1 MGLFGMNNKVK
12 YLSVLVLALLVSVA
26 TSYVTTS
33 AYLTNQHAESLNVG
47 TVDVN
52 NLPPQVMQQISDDI
66 VLQLTKTN
74 VSLSFEVSY
83 FAGGNSL
90 VEVNGRVALENLTI
104 VYQYTRLSDG
114 TSVVES
120 VDYGT
125 FIPAWGAGAVIEEGA
140 SPKDSIRFLKEFC
153 NNVQSLKATIT
164 VAWCLKVRHSL
175 KSSEYSATPKN

>member
-1 MGLFGMNNKVK
+1 MDSKVK
-12 YLSVLVLALLVSVA
+12 YLFVLILALSVSVA

-33 AYLTNQHAESLNVG
+33 FYLNNFLGKTSNVDN
-47 TVDVN
+47 VDFN
-52 NLPPQVMQQISDDI
+52 DLSPQVIQQISDDI

-74 VSLSFEVSY
+74 VSLPFVISF

-90 VEVNGRVALENLTI
+90 VEVHSRVALENLTI

-114 TSVVES
+114 TSVVEN

-140 SPKDSIRFLKEFC
+140 SPEGLYRIPDRILQQC
-153 NNVQSLKATIT
+153 ATT
-164 VAWCLKVRHSL
+164 VTNSNGCLVFEGNPQL
-175 KSSEYSATPKN
+175 EVLGVYGYV

>member
-1 MGLFGMNNKVK
+1 MNNKVK
-12 YLSVLVLALLVSVA
+12 NLSVLVLALLVSVA

-33 AYLTNQHAESLNVG
+33 AYLTNQRAESLNVG

-74 VSLSFEVSY
+74 VSLQFEVSY

-90 VEVNGRVALENLTI
+90 VEVNSRVALENLTI

-140 SPKDSIRFLKEFC
+140 SPQGLYKIPERILQQCAIAKS
-153 NNVQSLKATIT
+153 NNNG
-164 VAWCLKVRHSL
+164 CLVF
-175 KSSEYSATPKN
+175 EGTPQLEVLGVFGYA

>member
-1 MGLFGMNNKVK
+1 MDGKVK

-33 AYLTNQHAESLNVG
+33 VYLAIRPAESPNVG

-66 VLQLTKTN
+66 VLKLTKTN
-74 VSLSFEVSY
+74 VSLPFEVSF
-83 FAGGNSL
+83 FAADDSL
-90 VEVNGRVALENLTI
+90 VEVHSRVALENLTI
-104 VYQYTRLSDG
+104 VYEYTWLSDG
-114 TSVVES
+114 TTVVES

-140 SPKDSIRFLKEFC
+140 SPEGLYKIPDRILQQC
-153 NNVQSLKATIT
+153 ATAIT
-164 VAWCLKVRHSL
+164 NSNGCLVFEGTPQL
-175 KSSEYSATPKN
+175 EVLGVFGYS